1 VAYPELKSRNLLDS
15 RSGRFLSFG
24 LLYLSEGIP
33 YGFSSVA
40 LVAFMRME
48 GLSLE
53 QTGAFVA
60 AILLPWSFKWAW
72 APLIDIVKLNRLG
85 GRKAWIVSCT
95 TMMIITLLITATIDF
110 VANFQLLLIMIV
122 LNNFFCATQD
132 VAIDSL
138 AVSTLTEEERG
149 RGNGFMFGGQNLGI
163 AMGGGGAILVFGLW
177 GFDVAL
183 MYVSG
188 MLFLNLLFVIFFVE
202 DPGVAIPAE
211 EQQDG
216 SLRKVIDTV
225 GSFFKDLYASF
236 LKSGAAPKFGLVF
249 SILPVGTLA
258 LAYATLTTIQVD
270 YGLDELRIGQ
280 LSAANTVAAATG
292 SLIGGALAD
301 RFGIRKMLALFYVL
315 TMLPAL
321 YLAIQISVAGLNSV
335 MLELFYGAIILH
347 GLFYGAA
354 FGLHAAV
361 LMGLTN
367 PVVAATQ
374 FTLFMGMTNLAV
386 VIANYWQG
394 IVAERIDYAMVLYID
409 SLIVIAPLAVIPF
422 LKSREEQAAG
432 AEMPSRAG

>member
-1 VAYPELKSRNLLDS
+1 
-15 RSGRFLSFG
+15 
-24 LLYLSEGIP
+24 
-33 YGFSSVA
+33 
-40 LVAFMRME
+40 
-48 GLSLE
+48 
-53 QTGAFVA
+53 
-60 AILLPWSFKWAW
+60 
-72 APLIDIVKLNRLG
+72 
-85 GRKAWIVSCT
+85 
-95 TMMIITLLITATIDF
+95 
-110 VANFQLLLIMIV
+110 
-122 LNNFFCATQD
+122 
-132 VAIDSL
+132 
-138 AVSTLTEEERG
+138 
-149 RGNGFMFGGQNLGI
+149 
-163 AMGGGGAILVFGLW
+163 
-177 GFDVAL
+177 

-301 RFGIRKMLALFYVL
+301 RFGIRKMVALFYVL

>member
-1 VAYPELKSRNLLDS
+1 VLRSRNLLEN
-15 RSGRFLSFG
+15 RNGRFLTFG
-24 LLYLSEGIP
+24 LLYLSEGLP

-40 LVAFMRME
+40 LVAFMRMQ

-95 TMMIITLLITATIDF
+95 TMMIITLLITASVDF
-110 VANFQLLLIMIV
+110 VANFQVLLIMIV

-163 AMGGGGAILVFGLW
+163 AMGGGGAVLVFGLW

-202 DPGVAIPAE
+202 DPGAAIPAE
-211 EQQDG
+211 EQQDN

-225 GSFFKDLYASF
+225 RSFFKDLYASF

-292 SLIGGALAD
+292 SLIGGVLAD
-301 RFGIRKMLALFYVL
+301 RFGIRKMLALSYVL

-335 MLELFYGAIILH
+335 MLELFYGAS
-347 GLFYGAA
+347 

-361 LMGLTN
+361 LMGVTN
-367 PVVAATQ
+367 PLVAATQ

-422 LKSREEQAAG
+422 LKSREEQAA
-432 AEMPSRAG
+432 EMER